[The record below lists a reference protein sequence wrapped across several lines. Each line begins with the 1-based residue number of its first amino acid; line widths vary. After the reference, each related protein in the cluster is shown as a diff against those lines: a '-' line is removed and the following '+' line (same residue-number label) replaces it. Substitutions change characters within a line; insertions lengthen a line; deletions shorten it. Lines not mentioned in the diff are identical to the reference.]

1 MNRCNCIG
9 VGWKNAPIAISV
21 IFEPSSIPN
30 QSNNSGIQARL
41 GIDLIAEKLVL
52 NMLLPLYLI
61 QPKSQKLN
69 LNHSYNKA
77 E

>member
-41 GIDLIAEKLVL
+41 GIDLIAEKVGSKYASASLL
-52 NMLLPLYLI
+52 N

-69 LNHSYNKA
+69 LNHSL
-77 E
+77 